1 MATNRIFAPSSNVTI
16 VAGGFSQSFSL
27 GTIDASN
34 MAMTLTNNG
43 PSTVFYDFAL
53 AIDIN
58 RGSTQ
63 TLQVGEAVLLQNS
76 GSMTTI
82 AAQTISGG
90 ATIIAQRGS
99 LSTQEVF

>member
-1 MATNRIFAPSSNVTI
+1 MATNRLFAPSSNVTI

-27 GTIDASN
+27 GTVDASN

-43 PSTVFYDFAL
+43 PSTVFYDWASV
-53 AIDIN
+53 IDIN
-58 RGSTQ
+58 RGGVQ
-63 TLQVGEAVLLQNS
+63 TLQVGQSILLTNA
-76 GSMTTI
+76 GSMTSI
-82 AAQTISGG
+82 ATQTISGG